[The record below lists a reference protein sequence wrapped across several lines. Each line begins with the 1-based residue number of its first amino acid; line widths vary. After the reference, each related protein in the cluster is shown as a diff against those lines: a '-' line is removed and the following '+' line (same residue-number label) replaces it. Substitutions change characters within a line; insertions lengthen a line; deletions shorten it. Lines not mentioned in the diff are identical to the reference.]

1 VPALHSRTT
10 VVFLQH
16 PRERHVPI
24 GTARMAHL
32 GLVGSQL
39 VEGLHFDDDERLQ
52 HLFAADAHA
61 AVLFP
66 GDDAVPLPQWHTPP
80 RTLVVLDGT
89 WSQASKLLKENPR
102 LASLPRLSFQPD
114 TPGRYRI
121 RREPTDMHL
130 STVEAIAAVLGA
142 LEGTPDAYAP
152 LLQPFDA
159 MVEWQ
164 LLQQRT
170 HEADATGARH
180 SRRSV
185 RRHRDL
191 QRSDVLRELRPLLR
205 DPRRVVVIYAE
216 ANAHPRA
223 ERAEGVPELLHL
235 LAARPFL
242 DDSDPDRFFE
252 AIARPRRPLH
262 HTVTERL
269 GIDAHTLL
277 NGEAI
282 DDVLERFRT
291 FLGDGRLVC
300 WGAFPRDLLAQAGD
314 SRRGFVDVRA
324 VTSRVL
330 GAPAG
335 GIEAAAAS
343 LGVVSAAGPTRGASM
358 LAAVCAIV
366 RALPERVGADGI

>member
-1 VPALHSRTT
+1 
-10 VVFLQH
+10 
-16 PRERHVPI
+16 
-24 GTARMAHL
+24 MAHL

-52 HLFAADAHA
+52 HLFADDAHA

-66 GDDAVPLPQWHTPP
+66 GDDAIPLPQWQTPP

-102 LASLPRLSFQPD
+102 LASLPKLSFQPD

-164 LLQQRT
+164 LQQQRT
-170 HEADATGARH
+170 HEADASGARH

-205 DPRRVVVIYAE
+205 DPRRVVVVYAE

-242 DDSDPDRFFE
+242 DDGPDTCFE
-252 AIARPRRPLH
+252 AIACPRRPLH
-262 HTVTERL
+262 PTVCERL
-269 GIDAHTLL
+269 GLDAETLL
-277 NGEAI
+277 GGAAI
-282 DDVLERFRT
+282 DDVLERFRA

-300 WGAFPRDLLAQAGD
+300 WGAFPRDLLAQEGD
-314 SRRGFVDVRA
+314 SRRGFVDLRA

-330 GAPAG
+330 QAPAG

-343 LGVVSAAGPTRGASM
+343 LGVTSAAGLTRGATM
-358 LAAVCAIV
+358 LAAVSAIA
-366 RALPERVGADGI
+366 RALPERVGPDDRI

>member
-1 VPALHSRTT
+1 MPRYELLAFDWDGTLFDSTACIVKSMQAAARELGLAEPSVERARHVIGLGLEPALLSAMPD
-10 VVFLQH
+10 L
-16 PRERHVPI
+16 
-24 GTARMAHL
+24 
-32 GLVGSQL
+32 
-39 VEGLHFDDDERLQ
+39 
-52 HLFAADAHA
+52 
-61 AVLFP
+61 
-66 GDDAVPLPQWHTPP
+66 P
-80 RTLVVLDGT
+80 RT
-89 WSQASKLLKENPR
+89 
-102 LASLPRLSFQPD
+102 
-114 TPGRYRI
+114 RYR
-121 RREPTDMHL
+121 EL
-130 STVEAIAAVLGA
+130 AEA
-142 LEGTPDAYAP
+142 Y
-152 LLQPFDA
+152 
-159 MVEWQ
+159 
-164 LLQQRT
+164 
-170 HEADATGARH
+170 
-180 SRRSV
+180 
-185 RRHRDL
+185 RRHYF
-191 QRSDVLRELRPLLR
+191 ST
-205 DPRRVVVIYAE
+205 
-216 ANAHPRA
+216 AH
-223 ERAEGVPELLHL
+223 EVTLFEGVPELLHL

>member
-1 VPALHSRTT
+1 M
-10 VVFLQH
+10 
-16 PRERHVPI
+16 HV
-24 GTARMAHL
+24 
-32 GLVGSQL
+32 
-39 VEGLHFDDDERLQ
+39 
-52 HLFAADAHA
+52 
-61 AVLFP
+61 
-66 GDDAVPLPQWHTPP
+66 
-80 RTLVVLDGT
+80 
-89 WSQASKLLKENPR
+89 
-102 LASLPRLSFQPD
+102 
-114 TPGRYRI
+114 
-121 RREPTDMHL
+121 

-142 LEGTPDAYAP
+142 LEGTPDRYAA

-164 LLQQRT
+164 LQHQRT
-170 HEADATGARH
+170 HEAAASGARH
-180 SRRSV
+180 SRRST

-223 ERAEGVPELLHL
+223 QRAEGVPELLHL

-242 DDSDPDRFFE
+242 DDDNPDKFFE

-262 HTVTERL
+262 VAVTERL
-269 GIDAHTLL
+269 GIDADTVH
-277 NGEAI
+277 NGQAVE
-282 DDVLERFRT
+282 DVLERFRA

-300 WGAFPRDLLAQAGD
+300 WGAFPRDLLAQEGD

-324 VTSRVL
+324 VTSRAL

-343 LGVVSAAGPTRGASM
+343 LGVVGATGPTRGATM

-366 RALPERVGADGI
+366 RALPERVGGAHGI